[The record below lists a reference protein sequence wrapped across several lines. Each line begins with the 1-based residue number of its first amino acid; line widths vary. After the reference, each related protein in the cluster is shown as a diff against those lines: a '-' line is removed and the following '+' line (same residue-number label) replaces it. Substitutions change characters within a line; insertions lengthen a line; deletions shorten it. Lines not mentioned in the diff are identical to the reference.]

1 MSSGV
6 QIKGQGVSSGIGI
19 GKAFIYNKQEIVIPE
34 TRALD
39 PKTEMERLD
48 WALDL
53 VVADTEIILERARGE
68 EDKTR
73 AEIIEAYAMILGD
86 PEILSESRR
95 LINEEGSN
103 AARAVESG
111 VSLIV
116 EMFEQMDDAYMRE
129 RAFDIRDIK
138 DRILMALLGI
148 KVKDISKLPPGT
160 ILVARDLTTSDT
172 AGMDIRNVA
181 GILTRVGGRNSHTSI
196 MARNFSIPA
205 VVGIGENLSIIA
217 DGDDIAFNGTTGVV
231 IIRPDAATFQES
243 LRQREAFL
251 QEKALLD
258 SFKDK
263 DSVTADGRKVEIC
276 ANIGTPVET
285 AFVLE
290 ATADGIGLFRSEFLF
305 LDHNTIPTEE
315 EQLEAFKSVLMAL
328 EDKPVIVRTFDIGGD
343 KSMPALNLDKED
355 NPFLGYRAIR
365 ISLDRP
371 ELFKTQLRAL
381 LRASVFGN
389 LQIMFPMISSITEL
403 RAAKAVLEEAKA
415 ELRSRGVAFK
425 DDVPVGIMIEIPAA
439 AVMSD
444 LLAKECDFFSIGTND
459 LIQYTVAVDRGN
471 EKVANLY
478 SQYNPAVLR
487 LIQQT
492 IHSAHEAQIM
502 CGMCGEAAGDP
513 LLIPALLGM
522 GLDEYSMSSGSVLR
536 ARQIISRL
544 STNDVRQLVLEII
557 NLPTTEEVEQAL
569 VDFAEVHGLSKP
581 LPATAGEGNP
591 T

>member
-1 MSSGV
+1 M
-6 QIKGQGVSSGIGI
+6 
-19 GKAFIYNKQEIVIPE
+19 
-34 TRALD
+34 
-39 PKTEMERLD
+39 
-48 WALDL
+48 
-53 VVADTEIILERARGE
+53 
-68 EDKTR
+68 
-73 AEIIEAYAMILGD
+73 
-86 PEILSESRR
+86 
-95 LINEEGSN
+95 
-103 AARAVESG
+103 
-111 VSLIV
+111 
-116 EMFEQMDDAYMRE
+116 
-129 RAFDIRDIK
+129 
-138 DRILMALLGI
+138 
-148 KVKDISKLPPGT
+148 
-160 ILVARDLTTSDT
+160 
-172 AGMDIRNVA
+172 
-181 GILTRVGGRNSHTSI
+181 
-196 MARNFSIPA
+196 
-205 VVGIGENLSIIA
+205 
-217 DGDDIAFNGTTGVV
+217 V